1 MQNRGPRAGVL
12 DDRDEAELEE
22 LEAELELASE
32 EAPTARTTS
41 SLNASAALKCASLP
55 FTLIKRQ
62 LDCIPYLKQT

>member
-22 LEAELELASE
+22 LEAELASE

-41 SLNASAALKCASLP
+41 SQNASAALKCASLP
-55 FTLIKRQ
+55 CTLIIRQ